1 MFLAQVPHPSFCSLI
16 LSHFAKAMVL
26 PMETN
31 VNFHNDPTNKV
42 SGSAPSWRH
51 TPKGKWALQGRCGST
66 GKACSGEWINS
77 NQDKGCTSKC
87 IGEIELV
94 CPNCGFGS
102 QEGDE
107 IEPKNIVFVS
117 GTNWKVDF
125 KLNGEK
131 IITPVKGT
139 APSDGYSTWMATQ
152 GAELDKY
159 KYKVFKVTTDK

>member
-1 MFLAQVPHPSFCSLI
+1 MNKSLG
-16 LSHFAKAMVL
+16 V
-26 PMETN
+26 
-31 VNFHNDPTNKV
+31 
-42 SGSAPSWRH
+42 
-51 TPKGKWALQGRCGST
+51 
-66 GKACSGEWINS
+66 
-77 NQDKGCTSKC
+77 
-87 IGEIELV
+87 EL
-94 CPNCGFGS
+94 
-102 QEGDE
+102 
-107 IEPKNIVFVS
+107 EPKNIVFVS